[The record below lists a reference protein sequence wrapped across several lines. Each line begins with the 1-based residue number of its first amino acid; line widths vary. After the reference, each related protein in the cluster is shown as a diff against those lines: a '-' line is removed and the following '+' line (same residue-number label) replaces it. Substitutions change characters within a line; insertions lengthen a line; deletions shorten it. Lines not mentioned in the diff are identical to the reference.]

1 MPYSGLCLNKGR
13 VWISQKQE
21 RPDISGRPRMGT
33 PTTMRSLF
41 KLDRHA
47 MSIMGSGVC

>member
-13 VWISQKQE
+13 VGSAKSKSG
-21 RPDISGRPRMGT
+21 RDTSGRPCTGT
-33 PTTMRSLF
+33 PTTMRYLF
-41 KLDRHA
+41 NLDRHA